1 MKETVSKLFPHLLVL
16 LFFCGISLAYFS
28 PVLQGKKIFQSDIVQ
43 YTGMAKQHND
53 FRAETGEETY
63 WTNSAFG
70 GMPTY
75 QLGAHYPHNYIKKL
89 DHTIRFLP
97 RPADYLFLYFL
108 GFYILLLSLKMDF
121 KLATLGALAFGF
133 STYLI
138 IILGVG
144 HNAKAHAIAYMP
156 MVLAGIFLVF
166 RKKYLLGFFVTCIA
180 MALEISAN
188 HFQMTY
194 YLLLLILV
202 IGIVFLID
210 SFKKKTLPHYF
221 KSVGIMAGGVVI
233 AIGLNATNIL
243 ATQEYAKESTRG
255 ATALTIQPD
264 GSPKEVKS
272 GLSREY
278 ITEYSYGIVESFNL
292 FIPRFMGGG
301 NTEDVGTNSASY
313 DLLMKMGVT
322 PAQAKDFVKAIPTY
336 WGDQP
341 IVAAP
346 AYIGSIVLFL
356 ALLGIFLLRGK
367 HRQWLIAG
375 SVMALLLSWGK
386 NFESLTNLFIDY
398 FPLYD
403 KFRAVSSI
411 QVIIELCMPV
421 LAIFGIYK
429 VVSSKL
435 TKEEKTNALKYSTLI
450 LSSLC
455 ILLLVFHNSLF
466 DFEGYFEQNNIFRYQ
481 PVFRDLVYDFMDA
494 VREDRKSI
502 FVKDTLRSLAFV
514 LASAVLLWLF
524 LKEKL
529 KRNTLYVSI
538 GLLFLLDLV
547 PVDRRYVNNENF
559 VAARQVTQPF
569 PETPADKDVAQ
580 DESHY
585 RVYDLTTN
593 PFSSGRASFFH
604 NALGGYHAAKPARV
618 QDLYDFYMQKGKLE
632 VFNMFN
638 VKYFFEQDEEGRVM
652 ASVNPAANGNAWFVK
667 EAVMVETADEE
678 LLSLDTLNT
687 KQTAVIHKEFQT
699 QINQNKFVI
708 DSTASIKLV
717 EAQPNYMYYE
727 TENEN
732 QGLAVFSEL
741 YYPYGWKVYI
751 NDKPVEQFR
760 ANYALR
766 ALVVPGGFNK
776 IEFKFEPEVVQKG
789 SSIALASS
797 VLLLLLLLG
806 GILFGIKSKA
816 DKEISEDT
824 KEV

>member
-1 MKETVSKLFPHLLVL
+1 MKEAVSKYLPHLLVL

-63 WTNSAFG
+63 WTNAAFG

-75 QLGAHYPHNYIKKL
+75 QLGAHYPHNYIKQL

-108 GFYILLLSLKMDF
+108 GFYILLLALKMDY
-121 KLATLGALAFGF
+121 KLAALGALAFGF

-166 RKKYLLGFFVTCIA
+166 RKKYLLGFFLTCIA

-194 YLLLLILV
+194 YLLLLVIV
-202 IGIVFLID
+202 IGMVYLID
-210 SFKKKTLPHYF
+210 SIKKKTLPHYF
-221 KSVGIMAGGVVI
+221 KSVGIMAAGVLI
-233 AIGLNATNIL
+233 AIGLNATNFL

-255 ATALTIQPD
+255 ATELTIQPD
-264 GSPKEVKS
+264 GSPREVKS

-278 ITEYSYGIVESFNL
+278 ITEYSYGKMESFNL

-301 NTEDVGTNSASY
+301 NTEDVGENSATY
-313 DLLMKMGVT
+313 DILMKMGLN
-322 PAQAKDFVKAIPTY
+322 PSQANDFVGALPTY

-346 AYIGSIVLFL
+346 AYIGAIVLFL

-367 HRQWLIAG
+367 HRQWLVAG
-375 SVMALLLSWGK
+375 SIMALLLSWGK
-386 NFESLTNLFIDY
+386 NFSFLTDLFINI
-398 FPLYD
+398 FPMYD

-429 VVSSKL
+429 LVSSKI
-435 TKEEKTNALKYSTLI
+435 TNEEKINALKYTTAI
-450 LSSLC
+450 LGGLC
-455 ILLLVFHNSLF
+455 VLFLLAKNSIFNFVGANDGYYTQVFGL
-466 DFEGYFEQNNIFRYQ
+466 E
-481 PVFRDLVYDFMDA
+481 VMDA
-494 VREDRKSI
+494 IKEDRRSI

-514 LASAVLLWLF
+514 LVGAGLIWLY
-524 LKEKL
+524 LKEKSNQ
-529 KRNTLYVSI
+529 NTLYICI
-538 GLLFLLDLV
+538 GVLFLLDLV
-547 PVDRRYVNNENF
+547 PVDRRYVNSDNF
-559 VAARQVTQPF
+559 VAARQVTNPF
-569 PETPADKDVAQ
+569 PKTPATEEVLKD
-580 DESHY
+580 DGHY

-593 PFSSGRASFFH
+593 PFSSGKASFFH
-604 NALGGYHAAKPARV
+604 NAMGGYHAAKPGRI
-618 QDLYDFYMQKGKLE
+618 QDLYDFYLEKGSLE

-638 VKYFFEQDEEGRVM
+638 VKYFFEQDEEGKVL
-652 ASVNPAANGNAWFVK
+652 ASVNPDANGNAWFVQNT
-667 EAVMVETADEE
+667 AIVETADEE
-678 LLSLDTLNT
+678 LLALDTLNT
-687 KQTAVIHKEFQT
+687 KNSAVIHIDFESELT
-699 QINQNKFVI
+699 SNNFVV
-708 DSTASIKLV
+708 DSTATIKLIEV
-717 EAQPNYMYYE
+717 KPNYMYYE
-727 TENEN
+727 TENTN
-732 QGLAVFSEL
+732 KGLAVFSEL
-741 YYPYGWKVYI
+741 YYPFGWNAYI
-751 NDKPVEQFR
+751 NERPVEHFR
-760 ANYALR
+760 VNYALR
-766 ALVVPGGFNK
+766 ALIVPEGFNK

-797 VLLLLLLLG
+797 VLLFLLLIG
-806 GILFGIKSKA
+806 GIAFRMKSKV
-816 DKEISEDT
+816 DKDLKQDRIT
-824 KEV
+824 N

>member
-1 MKETVSKLFPHLLVL
+1 MKKTIQNFFPHILVL
-16 LFFCGISLAYFS
+16 LFFCVISLAYFS

-53 FRAETGEETY
+53 FRVQEGEETY

-75 QLGAHYPHNYIKKL
+75 QLGAHYPHNYIKQL

-108 GFYILLLSLKMDF
+108 GFYILLLSLKMNF
-121 KLATLGALAFGF
+121 KLAALGALAFGF

-194 YLLLLILV
+194 YLLLLVLV
-202 IGIVFLID
+202 IGIVFLVD
-210 SFKKKTLPHYF
+210 SIKKKTLSHYF
-221 KSVGIMAGGVVI
+221 KSVGIMAAGVLI
-233 AIGLNATNIL
+233 AVGLNATNFL

-255 ATALTIQPD
+255 ATELTINPD
-264 GSPKEVKS
+264 GSPREEKGS
-272 GLSREY
+272 LSREY
-278 ITEYSYGIVESFNL
+278 ITEYSYGKMESFNL

-301 NTEDVGTNSASY
+301 NAEDVGENSTTY
-313 DLLMKMGVT
+313 DILMKMGV
-322 PAQAKDFVKAIPTY
+322 PSAQANEFVTGLPTY

-346 AYIGSIVLFL
+346 AYIGAIVLFL

-367 HRQWLIAG
+367 HRQWLVAG

-386 NFESLTNLFIDY
+386 NFGFLTDLFINY
-398 FPLYD
+398 FPLYN

-411 QVIIELCMPV
+411 QVVIELCMPV

-429 VVSSKL
+429 LVSSKI
-435 TKEEKTNALKYSTLI
+435 TKEAKINALKYTTSI
-450 LSSLC
+450 LGGLC
-455 ILLLVFHNSLF
+455 VLFLLVKNSIF
-466 DFEGYFEQNNIFRYQ
+466 DFVGINDGYYIQVLGQE
-481 PVFRDLVYDFMDA
+481 VMDA
-494 VREDRKSI
+494 IKEDRRSI
-502 FVKDTLRSLAFV
+502 FVKDTLRSLAFI
-514 LASAVLLWLF
+514 AVGAVMIWMY

-529 KRNTLYVSI
+529 NKNTLYLCI
-538 GLLFLLDLV
+538 GVLFLLDLV
-547 PVDRRYVNNENF
+547 PVDRRYVNNDNF
-559 VAARQVTQPF
+559 VAARQVTNPF
-569 PETPADKDVAQ
+569 PKTPADEEVLKD
-580 DESHY
+580 DGHY

-593 PFSSGRASFFH
+593 PFASGRASFFH
-604 NALGGYHAAKPARV
+604 NALGGYHAAKPGRV
-618 QDLYDFYMQKGKLE
+618 QELYDFYMQKGSLE

-638 VKYFFEQDEEGRVM
+638 VKYFFEQDEEGRVL
-652 ASVNPAANGNAWFVK
+652 ASVNPAANGNAWFVQNL
-667 EAVMVETADEE
+667 EVVETADEE
-678 LLSLDTLNT
+678 IFSLDTLKT
-687 KQTAVIHKEFQT
+687 KTTAITHRDFQS
-699 QINQNKFVI
+699 QLSSNSFVV
-708 DSTASIKLV
+708 DSIASIKLID
-717 EAQPNYMYYE
+717 AKPNYMYYE
-727 TENEN
+727 TENTN
-732 QGLAVFSEL
+732 KGLAVFSEL
-741 YYPYGWKVYI
+741 YYPYGWNAYI
-751 NDKPVEQFR
+751 NDRPVEHFR

-766 ALVVPGGFNK
+766 ALMVPEGFNK

-797 VLLLLLLLG
+797 VLLLLLLIG
-806 GILFGIKSKA
+806 GIAFRLKSKV
-816 DKEISEDT
+816 DKDLKQDRST
-824 KEV
+824 N

>member
-43 YTGMAKQHND
+43 WTGMAKQHND

-156 MVLAGIFLVF
+156 LVLAGIFLVF
-166 RKKYLLGFFVTCIA
+166 RRKYILGFFLTCIA

-202 IGIVFLID
+202 IGIVYLID
-210 SFKKKTLPHYF
+210 SYKKKTLPHYF
-221 KSVGIMAGGVVI
+221 KSVGIMAAGVLI
-233 AIGLNATNIL
+233 AIGLNATNFL

-255 ATALTIQPD
+255 ATELTIQPD
-264 GSPKEVKS
+264 GSPREINS

-278 ITEYSYGIVESFNL
+278 ITEYSYGKMETFNL

-301 NTEDVGTNSASY
+301 NAEDVGTNSATY
-313 DLLMKMGVT
+313 DILMKMGVP
-322 PAQAKDFVKAIPTY
+322 PAQANEFVAGLPTY
-336 WGDQP
+336 WGEQP

-346 AYIGSIVLFL
+346 AYIGAIVLFL

-367 HRQWLIAG
+367 HRQWLVAG
-375 SVMALLLSWGK
+375 SIMALLLSWGK
-386 NFESLTNLFIDY
+386 NFGFLTDLFINY
-398 FPLYD
+398 FPMYD

-411 QVIIELCMPV
+411 QVIIELCIPV

-429 VVSSKL
+429 IVSTKIP
-435 TKEEKTNALKYSTLI
+435 KEEKINALKYTTAI
-450 LSSLC
+450 LGGLC
-455 ILLLVFHNSLF
+455 VLFLLLKNSIF
-466 DFEGYFEQNNIFRYQ
+466 NFAGINDGYYIQVLGQE
-481 PVFRDLVYDFMDA
+481 VMDA
-494 VREDRKSI
+494 IKEDRKSI
-502 FVKDTLRSLAFV
+502 FVKDTFRSLAFV
-514 LASAVLLWLF
+514 LGGCVLIWF
-524 LKEKL
+524 YLKEKFN
-529 KRNTLYVSI
+529 KNTLYIFI
-538 GLLFLLDLV
+538 GLLFLLDLI
-547 PVDRRYVNNENF
+547 PVDRRYVNNDNF

-569 PETPADKDVAQ
+569 PKYQADKEVAQ
-580 DESHY
+580 DEGHY

-593 PFSSGRASFFH
+593 PFGSGRASYFH
-604 NALGGYHAAKPARV
+604 NALGGYHAAKPGRV
-618 QDLYDFYMQKGKLE
+618 QELYDFYLQNGKLE
-632 VFNMFN
+632 IFNMFN
-638 VKYFFEQDEEGRVM
+638 VKYFFEQDEEGRVL
-652 ASVNPAANGNAWFVK
+652 ASLNPAANGNAWFVQN
-667 EAVMVETADEE
+667 AVIVETADEE
-678 LLSLDTLNT
+678 IMSLDTLRSKN
-687 KQTAVIHKEFQT
+687 TAVIHRDFQSQLSST
-699 QINQNKFVI
+699 DFVV
-708 DSTASIKLV
+708 DTLASIKLI
-717 EAQPNYMYYE
+717 EAQPNYLYYE
-727 TENEN
+727 TENTK

-741 YYPYGWKVYI
+741 YYPYGWNVYL
-751 NDKPVEQFR
+751 NNNPVEHFR

-766 ALVVPGGFNK
+766 ALMVPEGYNK

-797 VLLLLLLLG
+797 VLLLLLLIG
-806 GILFGIKSKA
+806 GVFFGIKSKRS
-816 DKEISEDT
+816 KGTSEDN

>member
-1 MKETVSKLFPHLLVL
+1 MKETVSKLLPHILVL

-28 PVLQGKKIFQSDIVQ
+28 PVLQGKKIVQSDIVQ

-53 FRAETGEETY
+53 YRVETGEETY

-108 GFYILLLSLKMDF
+108 GFYILLLSLKIDF
-121 KLATLGALAFGF
+121 KLAALGALAFGF

-166 RKKYLLGFFVTCIA
+166 RKKYLSGFFLTCIA

-202 IGIVFLID
+202 IGIVYFID

-221 KSVGIMAGGVVI
+221 KSVGIMAAGVLI
-233 AIGLNATNIL
+233 AIGLNATNFL

-255 ATALTIQPD
+255 TTELTIQPD
-264 GSPKEVKS
+264 GTQREVNT

-278 ITEYSYGIVESFNL
+278 ITEYSYGKIESFNL

-301 NTEDVGTNSASY
+301 NAEDVGTNSAAY
-313 DLLMKMGVT
+313 DILMKMGVP
-322 PAQAKDFVKAIPTY
+322 PAQANEFVSGLPTY

-346 AYIGSIVLFL
+346 AYIGAIVLFL

-367 HRQWLIAG
+367 HRQWLVAG
-375 SVMALLLSWGK
+375 SIMALLLSWGK
-386 NFESLTNLFIDY
+386 NFGILTDLFIDY
-398 FPLYD
+398 FPMYD

-429 VVSSKL
+429 IVSPKIS
-435 TKEEKTNALKYSTLI
+435 KEEKLNALKYSTAI
-450 LSSLC
+450 LGGLC
-455 ILLLVFHNSLF
+455 VLFLLLKNSLF
-466 DFEGYFEQNNIFRYQ
+466 NFAGINDGYYIQ
-481 PVFRDLVYDFMDA
+481 VFGQELMDA
-494 VREDRKSI
+494 IKEDRKSI
-502 FVKDTLRSLAFV
+502 FTKDTLRSLAFV
-514 LASAVLLWLF
+514 LVGAGLLGLF
-524 LKEKL
+524 LKEKI
-529 KRNTLYVSI
+529 KKNTLYACL

-547 PVDRRYVNNENF
+547 PVDRRYVNNDNF

-569 PETPADKDVAQ
+569 PEFPADKEVAQ
-580 DESHY
+580 DDGHY

-604 NALGGYHAAKPARV
+604 NALGGYHAAKPGRV

-638 VKYFFEQDEEGRVM
+638 VKYFFEQDEKGQVL
-652 ASVNPAANGNAWFVK
+652 ASVNPDANGNAWFVQN
-667 EAVMVETADEE
+667 AVIVETADEE
-678 LLSLDTLNT
+678 IVSLDTLNT
-687 KQTAVIHKEFQT
+687 KQTAVIHTDFKS
-699 QINQNKFVI
+699 QIAQNKFVV
-708 DSTASIKLV
+708 DSTSSIKLV
-717 EAQPNYMYYE
+717 EAKPNYMYYE
-727 TENEN
+727 TENSN
-732 QGLAVFSEL
+732 KGLAVFSEL
-741 YYPYGWKVYI
+741 YYPYGWNVYV
-751 NDKPVEQFR
+751 NEKPVEHFR

-766 ALVVPGGFNK
+766 ALMVPEGFNK

-797 VLLLLLLLG
+797 VLLFLLLLG
-806 GILFGIKSKA
+806 GIFYSVKSKK
-816 DKEISEDT
+816 DSDINES
-824 KEV
+824 

>member
-1 MKETVSKLFPHLLVL
+1 MKEAVSKYFPHLLVL
-16 LFFCGISLAYFS
+16 LFFCLVSLAYFN

-53 FRAETGEETY
+53 FRAETGEESY

-202 IGIVFLID
+202 IGIVYLID
-210 SFKKKTLPHYF
+210 AFKEKTLPHFF
-221 KSVGIMAGGVVI
+221 KSVGIMAAGVLI
-233 AIGLNATNIL
+233 AIGLNATNFL

-255 ATALTIQPD
+255 VTELTIQPD
-264 GSPKEVKS
+264 GSQKEVKG

-278 ITEYSYGIVESFNL
+278 ITEYSYGKMESFNL
-292 FIPRFMGGG
+292 FISRFMGGG
-301 NTEDVGTNSASY
+301 NAEDVGTNSATY
-313 DLLMKMGVT
+313 DVLMKMRVP
-322 PAQAKDFVKAIPTY
+322 PAQANEFVAGLPTY

-346 AYIGSIVLFL
+346 AYIGAIVFFF

-367 HRQWLIAG
+367 HRQWLVAG
-375 SVMALLLSWGK
+375 SVMVLLLSWGK
-386 NFESLTNLFIDY
+386 NFGFLTDLFINY

-411 QVIIELCMPV
+411 QVIIELCIPV

-429 VVSSKL
+429 LVSSKI
-435 TKEEKTNALKYSTLI
+435 TKDEKLNALKFTVGI
-450 LSSLC
+450 LGGLC
-455 ILLLVFHNSLF
+455 VLFLLLKNSIF
-466 DFEGYFEQNNIFRYQ
+466 DFVGINDGYYIQVLGQE
-481 PVFRDLVYDFMDA
+481 VMDA
-494 VREDRKSI
+494 IKEDRRFI

-514 LASAVLLWLF
+514 LVGAGLIWF
-524 LKEKL
+524 YLKEKL
-529 KRNTLYVSI
+529 NKNILYLCI
-538 GLLFLLDLV
+538 GVLFLLDLI
-547 PVDRRYVNNENF
+547 PVDRRYVNNDNF
-559 VAARQVTQPF
+559 VAARQVTNPF
-569 PETPADKDVAQ
+569 PKTPATEEVLKD
-580 DESHY
+580 DGHY
-585 RVYDLTTN
+585 RVYDLSTN
-593 PFSSGRASFFH
+593 PFASGRASFFH
-604 NALGGYHAAKPARV
+604 NALGGYHAAKPIRV
-618 QDLYDFYMQKGKLE
+618 QELYDFYLERGKLE

-638 VKYFFEQDEEGRVM
+638 VKYFFEQDEEGRVLPS
-652 ASVNPAANGNAWFVK
+652 ANPAANGNAWFVQN
-667 EAVMVETADEE
+667 AIVVETADEE
-678 LLSLDTLNT
+678 ILSLDTLKT
-687 KQTAVIHKEFQT
+687 KTTAILHRDFQSQLT
-699 QINQNKFVI
+699 ANSFVV
-708 DSTASIKLV
+708 DSIASIKLI
-717 EAQPNYMYYE
+717 EAKPNYMYYE
-727 TENEN
+727 TENAN
-732 QGLAVFSEL
+732 KGLAVFSEL
-741 YYPYGWKVYI
+741 YYPYGWNAYL
-751 NDKPVEQFR
+751 NDKPVEHFR

-766 ALVVPGGFNK
+766 ALMVPEGFNK
-776 IEFKFEPEVVQKG
+776 IEFKFEPQVVQTG

-797 VLLLLLLLG
+797 VLLLLLLVG
-806 GILFGIKSKA
+806 GIVFRFKSKI
-816 DKEISEDT
+816 DKDFKEDRGIN
-824 KEV
+824 

>member
-16 LFFCGISLAYFS
+16 VFFCGISLAYFS

-121 KLATLGALAFGF
+121 KLAILGALAFGF

-166 RKKYLLGFFVTCIA
+166 RKKYLLGFFLTCIA

-210 SFKKKTLPHYF
+210 SFKKKSLPHYF
-221 KSVGIMAGGVVI
+221 KSVGIMAAGVVI
-233 AIGLNATNIL
+233 AIGLNATNFL

-272 GLSREY
+272 GLSKEY

-322 PAQAKDFVKAIPTY
+322 PAQARDFVKAIPTY

-346 AYIGSIVLFL
+346 AYIGSTVLFL

-386 NFESLTNLFIDY
+386 NFEPLTNLFIDY

-429 VVSSKL
+429 MVSSKL
-435 TKEEKTNALKYSTLI
+435 TKEEKTNALKYSTGI
-450 LSSLC
+450 LAGFC
-455 ILLLVFHNSLF
+455 ILFLFFKNSLF
-466 DFEGYFEQNNIFRYQ
+466 NFSGASDGYYIQAFGQE
-481 PVFRDLVYDFMDA
+481 LVDA
-494 VREDRKSI
+494 IKEDRKSI

-514 LASAVLLWLF
+514 LVGALLLWLF

-529 KRNTLYVSI
+529 KRNTLYVCI

-569 PETPADKDVAQ
+569 PQTPADIEVAQ

-604 NALGGYHAAKPARV
+604 NALGGYHAAKPGRV

-638 VKYFFEQDEEGRVM
+638 VKYFFEQDEEGRVL
-652 ASVNPAANGNAWFVK
+652 ASVNPDANGNAWFVQNT
-667 EAVMVETADEE
+667 AIVETSDEE

-687 KQTAVIHKEFQT
+687 KQTAVIHKDFQT
-699 QINQNKFVI
+699 QINQNKFVE
-708 DSTASIKLV
+708 DSSASIKLV

-732 QGLAVFSEL
+732 KGLAVFSEL

-789 SSIALASS
+789 SKVALASS
-797 VLLLLLLLG
+797 ILLLLLLIG

-816 DKEISEDT
+816 D
-824 KEV
+824 